1 MYYNSKKPRTLISFD
16 WAMKS
21 ILKQPEN
28 FDILEGFLSALL
40 GDDNI
45 KILEILESEST
56 QRDEKDKFNRVD
68 LKAKDSDGK
77 IIIVE
82 LQYNYETDYMSR
94 IYYGTS
100 KIVSEYMRIGRK
112 YNEAPKVISINIV
125 YFKFMKNCY
134 VAKSETKFRDM
145 ISGDYLLDINDDIF
159 ADYYFIQPEW
169 FDDNIKS
176 ALDEWVYMFKYT
188 AIAEGSKSKS
198 IEKAKE
204 ALDYAKMSP
213 QEQSDYD
220 YFWNIS
226 MRSARNTLEGAK
238 EQGFAQ
244 GIEKGR
250 VEEQKKAHFEKLE
263 SAKNLLKM
271 GMTVEQVSQALFLQ
285 LDEVKE
291 LDIKND

>member
-1 MYYNSKKPRTLISFD
+1 MYYNSKKERTLISFD

-28 FDILEGFLSALL
+28 FGVLEGFLSALL

-56 QRDEKDKFNRVD
+56 QRDEEDKFNRVD
-68 LKAKDSDGK
+68 LKAKDGNGK
-77 IIIVE
+77 IIIIE
-82 LQYNYETDYMSR
+82 LQYNYEKDYLSR

-100 KIVSEYMRIGRK
+100 KIVSETMRLRYK
-112 YNEAPKVISINIV
+112 YDEAPKVISINIV
-125 YFKFMKNCY
+125 YFNFMKNCY
-134 VAKSETKFRDM
+134 VAKSEMRFKDM
-145 ISGDYLLDINDDIF
+145 INGNYLSDIKDDVF
-159 ADYYFIQPEW
+159 AEYYFIQPEW

-188 AIAEGSKSKS
+188 AIAEGSKSKN

-204 ALDYAKMSP
+204 ALDFAKMSP

-226 MRSARNTLEGAK
+226 MRSARNTIAGAEEK
-238 EQGFAQ
+238 

-250 VEEQKKAHFEKLE
+250 AEEQQKAHLEKLE
-263 SAKNLLKM
+263 SAKEMLIDGEPISKIIKYFKLTNEEI
-271 GMTVEQVSQALFLQ
+271 EQIQ
-285 LDEVKE
+285 KE
-291 LDIKND
+291 I

>member
-40 GDDNI
+40 GDENI

-100 KIVSEYMRIGRK
+100 KIVSEYMRLGRK

-125 YFKFMKNCY
+125 YFNFMKNCY

-226 MRSARNTLEGAK
+226 MRSARNTLEGAR
-238 EQGFAQ
+238 E
-244 GIEKGR
+244 EGR
-250 VEEQKKAHFEKLE
+250 AEERQKAEREKLE
-263 SAKNLLKM
+263 TAKSLL
-271 GMTVEQVSQALFLQ
+271 GI
-285 LDEVKE
+285 
-291 LDIKND
+291 LDIQTIAEKFKLSAEEIEELKNK

>member
-40 GDDNI
+40 GDENI

-226 MRSARNTLEGAK
+226 MRSARNTLEGAR
-238 EQGFAQ
+238 E
-244 GIEKGR
+244 EGR
-250 VEEQKKAHFEKLE
+250 AEERQKAEREKLE
-263 SAKNLLKM
+263 TAKSLL
-271 GMTVEQVSQALFLQ
+271 GI
-285 LDEVKE
+285 
-291 LDIKND
+291 LDIQTIAEKFKLSAEEIEELKNK